1 MNCFELLPFIYLMT
15 EHVTTSKRVY
25 DADILLNNNSKI
37 LIKTESKLNK
47 WAEVSGAHLRDK
59 LSLWAEVYA

>member
-1 MNCFELLPFIYLMT
+1 MAEQF
-15 EHVTTSKRVY
+15 TTSKRVY

-37 LIKTESKLNK
+37 LIKTESRLSK

-59 LSLWAEVYA
+59 LSIWAEAYA

>member
-1 MNCFELLPFIYLMT
+1 MT